1 MKRAG
6 VVLSLVVVLF
16 GGALAV
22 LSCGGG
28 GGGGQEP
35 SVALFAD
42 TEYVQY
48 DESDNEA
55 EASNVMRT
63 LQHLGIEATA
73 FTGISASAFSAALS
87 GRTVLAFPEL
97 DPFLLKLAPALS
109 DSAIAVIHD
118 FVQDG
123 GTMILFSGERVDSS
137 IADTVFGWNIPL
149 GSEHPNDWQAYL
161 DTTVAAGTSFAGGP
175 SAIANQGQITNYQ
188 TSPLP
193 AGSKVVYG
201 TSTAQSSVTVMPYGS
216 GQVIHL
222 GWDWSWWAWTYPA
235 SPITTGQDGGWF
247 EVLDRAVR
255 Y

>member
-1 MKRAG
+1 MKRI
-6 VVLSLVVVLF
+6 VVIITVF
-16 GGALAV
+16 ACAV
-22 LSCGGG
+22 WLIAACGGG

-35 SVALFAD
+35 SVALFENTD
-42 TEYVQY
+42 YVQY

-63 LQHLGIEATA
+63 LQHLSIEATA

-97 DPFLLKLAPALS
+97 DPFLSKLAPALS

-123 GTMILFSGERVDSS
+123 GTMILFSGEGVDSS

-175 SAIANQGQITNYQ
+175 SALANQGQITNYQ

-201 TSTAQSSVTVMPYGS
+201 TSTSQSSVTVMPYGS

-222 GWDWSWWAWTYPA
+222 GWDWSWWAWPFPS
-235 SPITTGQDGGWF
+235 SPITEEQDGGWF
-247 EVLDRAVR
+247 EVLDRAIR